1 VTNMDFVWLVFAHL
15 VGDFV
20 LQDEFQAKLKGKR
33 LYILLVH
40 SALWAGAVSLCL
52 LALGLFA
59 FWRSSWASAQRRLRT
74 GASIIAGTCTLCLP
88 DATCGKCRTS
98 SLPTR
103 RLSTPPTG
111 GARA

>member
-1 VTNMDFVWLVFAHL
+1 MTNMDFAWLVFAHL

-52 LALGLFA
+52 LALGILVPWKMLFLLAGHAVCDWLKARLPEDRAKWWHLYPDQA
-59 FWRSSWASAQRRLRT
+59 FHGIQLLVVWLA
-74 GASIIAGTCTLCLP
+74 
-88 DATCGKCRTS
+88 
-98 SLPTR
+98 
-103 RLSTPPTG
+103 
-111 GARA
+111 